1 MLGTEVAE
9 LVNETKPAGYYEAVF
24 DASNLS
30 SGVYVYRIIALR
42 GESMLFSES
51 KRMIFVK

>member
-1 MLGTEVAE
+1 MPGTEVAE
-9 LVNETKPAGYYEAVF
+9 LVNETKPAGYYEMTF
-24 DASNLS
+24 DASKLS

-51 KRMIFVK
+51 KRMILLK